1 MARRVNYYSDHIP
14 IGTFPTSGSIS
25 AYYVVGKSGRIDAV
39 YFGSTTALARH
50 ASDYWTF
57 SITNLGQAG
66 AGSTAILGAVDG
78 NTTKTTT
85 GQAVVANGKFTA
97 VLHTTAANL
106 AVTEGDTLQ
115 ITCTATN
122 SPANTGTFGRCT
134 IGISASGA

>member
-1 MARRVNYYSDHIP
+1 MARRIKFFGQNIA
-14 IGTFPTSGSIS
+14 IGTFPTSSSIS
-25 AYYVVGKSGRIDAV
+25 AYWFVTKTGIVKAV

-50 ASDYWTF
+50 ASNYWTF

-106 AVTEGDTLQ
+106 EVTEGDTLQ
-115 ITCTATN
+115 VTCTATGT
-122 SPANTGTFGRCT
+122 PANTGTFGRCM
-134 IGISASGA
+134 IGIDATGL